1 AEHTWDLFAPSL
13 TSSLGLLLICA
24 FFAFFPSFFFQGFSR
39 FFLCF
44 FFTHERISS
53 SMTSLYAAALPERG
67 LFPLR
72 PTGKEAVAVE
82 D

>member
-1 AEHTWDLFAPSL
+1 
-13 TSSLGLLLICA
+13 
-24 FFAFFPSFFFQGFSR
+24 
-39 FFLCF
+39 
-44 FFTHERISS
+44 
-53 SMTSLYAAALPERG
+53 MTSLYAAALPERG